1 MNSKRTL
8 IANLFIPL
16 IVTCC
21 LQAQTAPVTRVNLVV
36 DTLHGAVIEDPY
48 RWLEDQQSPET
59 RAWIDSQNTYTKK
72 MFAEHVGDMKD
83 LKAELARL
91 RRVDWYTLPKI
102 VGDKYFFS
110 RRLTSEEQFSLCVRN
125 GRDGKDSVLISPAML
140 SSDNSVTISTYQVSP
155 DGAILWYGVR
165 HGGEDEE
172 QWRIVDL
179 TTGTYLADTLPR
191 ARYFSVE
198 IAPDKQ
204 TMYYTRYDTNN
215 TNHVMSHRIGT
226 PWTSDIRLFGEN
238 LTKGKQAS
246 SSLSEDGKYLLIFVY
261 EGSASKKIEIYA
273 KDIANNGPITL
284 VTNNIE
290 AQFNGGVV
298 DNWIFLKTDWKA
310 PNGRVIRIDLRN
322 PAQENWKEIIPEQK
336 DALQEIAL
344 IGGKVIAHYLHNVS
358 SLAVV
363 YDTTGQKVNDLV
375 SSANIGT
382 LSSLTGRWDN
392 SRVSYNFVSFNQPST
407 SYLQDLNSNEKSI
420 WYQGPVAIASDSVEI
435 KQIWYPSKDGTKI
448 PMFVIHKKGLV
459 LDGARPTW
467 LYGYGGF
474 SQTSTPYYSTSLA
487 VWLSRG
493 GVYAY
498 PSLRGGGE
506 FGEAWHEAAKFE
518 KKQNTFDDFI
528 AAGEW
533 LIANKYTNLSKL
545 AIHGG
550 SNGGLLVGACEVQR
564 PDLFQ
569 AVICTYPLL
578 DMLRFQKLLVG
589 SFWIS
594 EYGSADSVNQFPY
607 LKAYSPYHNV
617 KQGVD
622 YPATLFI
629 TGDADTRVAPA
640 HARKMTALLQA
651 QSAGKRPIMLDY
663 DVEAGHSGGEAL
675 TKSIENQARTLS
687 FLFWTLNVQ

>member
-1 MNSKRTL
+1 MTSRHLLFVSLFL
-8 IANLFIPL
+8 ISLTSGIH
-16 IVTCC
+16 
-21 LQAQTAPVTRVNLVV
+21 AQTTPPTTRTDNIV
-36 DTLHGAVIEDPY
+36 DTLHGVAIADPY
-48 RWLEDQQSPET
+48 RWLEDQQSVET
-59 RAWIDSQNTYTKK
+59 RAWIDSQNSYTKR
-72 MFAEHVGDMKD
+72 MFAEQVGDMKD

-91 RRVDWYTLPKI
+91 RRVDWYKLPKI

-110 RRLTSEEQFSLCVRN
+110 RRLTTEEQFSLCVRN
-125 GRDGKDSVLISPAML
+125 GRNGKDSILISPAML

-155 DGAILWYGVR
+155 DGTMLWYGVR

-172 QWRIVDL
+172 QWRILNL
-179 TTGTYLADTLPR
+179 TTGAYLADTLPR

-198 IAPDKQ
+198 ITPDKQ
-204 TMYYTRYDTNN
+204 MMYYTRYDTNH
-215 TNHVMSHRIGT
+215 TSHVMSHRIGT
-226 PWTSDIRLFGEN
+226 PWASDIRLFGEH
-238 LTKGKQAS
+238 LAEGKQAA

-273 KDIANNGPITL
+273 KDLANNGPVTL

-298 DNWIFLKTDWKA
+298 DNWIFLKTDWQA
-310 PNGRVIRIDLRN
+310 PNERVIRIDLRN
-322 PAQENWKEIIPEQK
+322 PAQENWKEIIPEQN
-336 DALQEIAL
+336 DALEEIAL
-344 IGGKVIAHYLHNVS
+344 VGGKVVAHYLHNVA

-363 YDTTGQKVNDLV
+363 YDTAGQKVSELL

-382 LSSLTGRWDN
+382 LSDITGRWDN
-392 SRVSYNFVSFNQPST
+392 SRIGYTFASFNQPST
-407 SYLQDLNSNEKSI
+407 AYLVDLKNNEKSI
-420 WYQGPVAIASDSVEI
+420 WYQGPTAIAADSVEV
-435 KQIWYPSKDGTKI
+435 KQVWYPSKDGTKI
-448 PMFVIHKKGLV
+448 PMFVVHKKGLM
-459 LDGARPTW
+459 LDGARPT
-467 LYGYGGF
+467 LMYGYGGF
-474 SQTSTPYYSTSLA
+474 SSSVTPFYSTTTA
-487 VWLSRG
+487 VWLSKG
-493 GVYAY
+493 GVYAI

-506 FGEAWHEAAKFE
+506 FGETWHEAAKFE

-533 LIANKYTNLSKL
+533 LIANKYTNSSKL
-545 AIHGG
+545 AINGG

-564 PDLFQ
+564 PDLFA

-578 DMLRFQKLLVG
+578 DMIRFHKLLVG
-589 SFWIS
+589 SFWVS

-617 KQGVD
+617 QQGVD
-622 YPATLFI
+622 YPATLFV

-651 QSAGKRPIMLDY
+651 ASAGKRPIMLDY
-663 DVEAGHSGGEAL
+663 DVEAGHAGGEAL
-675 TKSIENQARTLS
+675 TKSIDNQARTLS